1 MKTPSQEWWARARQ
15 ARDLIAAHV
24 LTHPDV
30 SLIDIGL
37 DPQGAS
43 DTPVLRV
50 HVRQGDGSTLN
61 IPSELDGIPVRVI
74 HGDYELQKGDTLD
87 HESTREG

>member
-1 MKTPSQEWWARARQ
+1 MKTPSEEWWTRARQ
-15 ARDLIAAHV
+15 ARDQLAAQV

-37 DPQGAS
+37 DAQDAS

-50 HVRQGDGSTLN
+50 HVRQSDGATLN
-61 IPSELDGIPVRVI
+61 IPSEVDGIPVRVI
-74 HGDYELQKGDTLD
+74 YGDYELQSG
-87 HESTREG
+87 STEL